1 MSTSAACGESIIDT
15 FGVKE
20 IFNCGSSL
28 SNIHFDES
36 DNNDNNNNKLLL
48 PKQHQHHLQALLG
61 EGDGGRHGYGYGGG
75 NNSNMSSDNSISDV
89 ILFDNDGNF
98 HRTQRRR
105 NSDVSGLVAFRR
117 GGGGAYDSKSNS
129 SLLTDDDDDDNSM
142 TMTMTAVPKYSK
154 STSELRKQRR
164 LDRRA
169 EQHFNQPQGAN
180 NASWGSKRNNS
191 SADLLAMLPSVGT
204 RNRNNSST
212 DLLSMVQKK

>member
-61 EGDGGRHGYGYGGG
+61 EGDGGRHGYGRG

-117 GGGGAYDSKSNS
+117 GGGAYDSKSNS
-129 SLLTDDDDDDNSM
+129 SLLTDDDDDNS
-142 TMTMTAVPKYSK
+142 MTMTAVPKYSK

-212 DLLSMVQKK
+212 DLLSMVHKK

>member
-75 NNSNMSSDNSISDV
+75 DNSNMSSDNSISDV

-105 NSDVSGLVAFRR
+105 NSDVGGLVAFRR

-129 SLLTDDDDDDNSM
+129 SLLTDDGDDDNSM
-142 TMTMTAVPKYSK
+142 TMTAAPKYSK
-154 STSELRKQRR
+154 STSALRKQRR

-169 EQHFNQPQGAN
+169 EQHFNQPQGAT
-180 NASWGSKRNNS
+180 NASWSSKRNNS
-191 SADLLAMLPSVGT
+191 SADLLAMLPSVGST